1 MSSSEPRTIRVNF
14 RGTLG
19 RFTLGASFEVPATGV
34 TALFGPSGCG
44 KSTVL
49 RCIAGLQH
57 LPGSF
62 CAIDGDVWQDQSI
75 FLRPYQRPIGYVF
88 QEASLFQHLSV
99 RRNLLYG
106 APRGE
111 AHSGAGS
118 IPFDEVIDLLGLVA
132 LLDRS

>member
-1 MSSSEPRTIRVNF
+1 MNARDPRTIRAEF

-19 RFTLGASFEVPATGV
+19 QFTLDASFEVPATGV

-49 RCIAGLQH
+49 RCFAGLQN
-57 LPGSF
+57 LPGSC
-62 CAIDGDVWQDQSI
+62 CAIDGDVWQDQTI
-75 FLRPYQRPIGYVF
+75 FRQAYQRPIGYVF

-106 APRGE
+106 APPRRR
-111 AHSGAGS
+111 AYR
-118 IPFDEVIDLLGLVA
+118 LGQRPV
-132 LLDRS
+132 